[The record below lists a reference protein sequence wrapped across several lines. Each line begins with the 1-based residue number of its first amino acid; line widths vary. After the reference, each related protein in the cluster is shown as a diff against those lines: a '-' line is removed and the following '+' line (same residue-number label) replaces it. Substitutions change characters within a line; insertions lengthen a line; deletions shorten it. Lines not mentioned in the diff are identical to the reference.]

1 MQVSEVVTLLAASM
15 AIRRN
20 RANYVKELSRVLMR
34 FAEHIGD
41 PPIDLVTAEQLEAY
55 IFRTASPGG
64 QQTTRNR
71 LSALFSFAVRRRF
84 IVQNPLAVVTEPLIP
99 ESRPPSIFTVEDCK
113 KLLTFAQS
121 RPRALA
127 WIVLGLFVGLR
138 PSEAQRTTWEDIR
151 FQSGTVLVHG
161 ENSKTRRH
169 RIIDLKPSAIRW
181 LSVARSAG
189 SELPIRQ
196 QPIRRELRRLRPVLS
211 LDKWPQDVLRHTC
224 ASYDLAISQ
233 DFTRTAW
240 QLGNSEKILLRHYY
254 RVTDRETAEKF
265 WSLLPTDQR
274 QLELFPA
281 L

>member
-1 MQVSEVVTLLAASM
+1 MHVSEAVTLLLQSM
-15 AIRRN
+15 KTRRN
-20 RANYVKELSRVLMR
+20 RQNYVKELNRVLMR
-34 FAEHIGD
+34 FAEHTGD
-41 PPIDLVTAEQLEAY
+41 PPLAHLKPEQIESF
-55 IFRTASPGG
+55 IFRTPSPGG

-71 LSALFSFAVRRRF
+71 LSALFSFAVQRRLIDRG
-84 IVQNPLAVVTEPLIP
+84 PLETIAKPLPP
-99 ESRPPSIFTVEDCK
+99 ETRPPSILSVDQARA
-113 KLLTFAQS
+113 LLLAATR

-127 WIVLGLFVGLR
+127 WIILGLFVGLR
-138 PSEAQRTTWEDIR
+138 PSEAQRTSWEDIR
-151 FQSGTVLVHG
+151 FQSGTLLVHG

-254 RVTDRETAEKF
+254 RVTDRDSAVAF
-265 WSLLPTDQR
+265 WQILPTDHR
-274 QLELFPA
+274 QLELF
-281 L
+281 